1 LSFLVNLFRRKVAS
15 NASPFDFLDVDIHN
29 HILPGLDD
37 GSQDAT
43 LSITLLVELKKLGF
57 NSVISS
63 PKTINQQFPNT
74 PKSILRRYASFIS
87 SIDLSNRL
95 LPEYIPPVSL
105 YALDSDFSFI
115 RKSGEL
121 LATADNYVLVQF
133 VDSVALSFME
143 AEIIELI
150 YAGFKPIL
158 IHPEQYISLQ
168 GNSPYFES
176 LVSRGCQLSL
186 SLLSLQGV
194 YGHAV
199 QKMAYKLLEN
209 QLYSFVGTGIKNQ
222 SHVKVLQNLASDRR
236 IMKKLM
242 EYPFENTQLINRN
255 NPL

>member
-1 LSFLVNLFRRKVAS
+1 MSFLVNLFRRKVAS

-95 LPEYIPPVSL
+95 LPEYITPVSL
-105 YALDSDFSFI
+105 YSLDSDFSFI

-133 VDSVALSFME
+133 VDSLALSFME

-158 IHPEQYISLQ
+158 IHPERYISIH
-168 GNSPYFES
+168 GNAPYFES
-176 LVSRGCQLSL
+176 LVSRGCNLGL

-194 YGHAV
+194 YGNAV

-209 QLYSFVGTGIKNQ
+209 HLYAFASTGIMHIGHIKDLNA
-222 SHVKVLQNLASDRR
+222 LANNTR
-236 IMKKLM
+236 LM
-242 EYPFENTQLINRN
+242 NKIIEYPFLN
-255 NPL
+255 NSLSKR

>member
-1 LSFLVNLFRRKVAS
+1 MSFLVNFFRRKVTS
-15 NASPFDFLDVDIHN
+15 KASPFDFLDVDIHN

-37 GSQDAT
+37 GSQDAS
-43 LSITLLVELKKLGF
+43 LSISLLVELKKLGF

-95 LPEYIPPVSL
+95 LPEYIQPVSL

-143 AEIIELI
+143 AEIVELI
-150 YAGFKPIL
+150 YAGYKPIL
-158 IHPEQYISLQ
+158 IHPERHISLH
-168 GNSPYFES
+168 GNMPYYES
-176 LVSRGCQLSL
+176 LVSRGCYLGL
-186 SLLSLQGV
+186 GLLSLQGV
-194 YGHAV
+194 FGNAV

-209 QLYSFVGTGIKNQ
+209 HLYAFASTGIMNSGHIKDLHSLASNARQMKRLKEYSFLNN
-222 SHVKVLQNLASDRR
+222 SLS
-236 IMKKLM
+236 KL
-242 EYPFENTQLINRN
+242 
-255 NPL
+255 